1 MSVIVPVGILISI
14 CGIYLSLSER
24 ATGHEPPD
32 NDAEPGEPDQQRFS
46 IPRGMIFHVLT
57 FVGMAILGLA
67 HASTGELTGKSAIA
81 SGMRGSVFFLGASL
95 ALAGAIGAV
104 LATTARM
111 VALSVAV
118 LGLGSSAVLGVSGNV
133 LAGAIALIVAAVS
146 GWWLHIQSRNSS
158 QGNSPDHQNT
168 NSDSGIPQ
176 ALSFGRHN
184 IPEPLL
190 ISVAIVMFCWI
201 LGTSLHS
208 AVVEESRVKSGMN
221 GSPRAL
227 PRAAYEVEPVRSPG
241 QNVISDGGGEPGSRE
256 LASTGPSRDD
266 WLFWCAAGLL
276 VATVGLGYLRADSDY
291 NRVHASE
298 ADEA

>member
-1 MSVIVPVGILISI
+1 VSVIVPVGILISI

-104 LATTARM
+104 LAATARM

-221 GSPRAL
+221 GS
-227 PRAAYEVEPVRSPG
+227 G

>member
-1 MSVIVPVGILISI
+1 VSVIVPVGILISI

-46 IPRGMIFHVLT
+46 IPRGMMFHVLT
-57 FVGMAILGLA
+57 FVGLAILGLA

-104 LATTARM
+104 LAATARM

-176 ALSFGRHN
+176 ALSVGRHN

-221 GSPRAL
+221 
-227 PRAAYEVEPVRSPG
+227 
-241 QNVISDGGGEPGSRE
+241 DGGGELGSKE